1 VIASSAIPSLES
13 PAGVHILEPLDV
25 ENPRAAMLAFLG
37 DDYADQRREETLDVD
52 LPSWQLFA
60 EEVLQW
66 HGQAQ
71 T

>member
-1 VIASSAIPSLES
+1 
-13 PAGVHILEPLDV
+13 
-25 ENPRAAMLAFLG
+25 MLAFLG